1 MKTVFGHVLLGWE
14 QFTDHQLLRCPVQK
28 NFEAELLLTVP
39 AGSSFLDVG
48 AHYGDTVLTMA
59 LFARNHQRSDIRF
72 FAFEPNVE
80 KCQHLRRISE
90 LNQLSVQVFEV
101 AVGDRARRLSR
112 SSQFAAESG
121 QCTYTENAGAAGDID
136 MVSLD
141 ELAATVRPVGF
152 LHIDTEGWDARCLQG
167 AQQILRTDKPY
178 VIAELWSPDTAQRN
192 GFSRLMEQDIAKAMR
207 PHPELVR
214 QKNMVDEETNVVYY
228 PAQQLA
234 KLRQLRQ
241 LIQ

>member
-1 MKTVFGHVLLGWE
+1 METVFGHVLLGWE
-14 QFTDHQLLRCPVQK
+14 QFPDHQLLRCPVQK

-59 LFARNHQRSDIRF
+59 LFARNNKRPDIRF
-72 FAFEPNVE
+72 FAFEPNLE
-80 KCQHLRRISE
+80 KCQHLRRICE

-121 QCTYTENAGAAGDID
+121 QCTYLDNAVGDID

-141 ELAATVRPVGF
+141 ELSATVRPVGF
-152 LHIDTEGWDARCLQG
+152 LHIDAEGWDARCLQG
-167 AQQILRTDKPY
+167 AQQILGLDKPY

-192 GFSRLMEQDIAKAMR
+192 GFSRLGEQDIIKAMR
-207 PHPELVR
+207 PHRELVR